1 MTCIFF
7 GHKDSPQNIKP
18 LLKTTIVD
26 LIETKEADVFY
37 VGNHGNFDAMVK
49 SVLKELSEQYNIN
62 YYIVLAYL
70 PFNKTEGADYSHTV
84 YPGEIEATPKR
95 FAISFRNKW
104 MIEQSDYVI
113 SYITHSFGGA
123 AQFVE
128 RARKKGKTIINLSEL
143 I

>member
-1 MTCIFF
+1 MANF
-7 GHKDSPQNIKP
+7 GF
-18 LLKTTIVD
+18 
-26 LIETKEADVFY
+26 VFPGQGSQS
-37 VGNHGNFDAMVK
+37 VGM
-49 SVLKELSEQYNIN
+49 LKELSEQYNIN

-84 YPGEIEATPKR
+84 YPEGIEATPKR

>member
-7 GHKDSPQNIKP
+7 GHKDSPQNIKL

-26 LIETKEADVFY
+26 LIETKGVDVFY

-49 SVLKELSEQYNIN
+49 SVLLELSEQYNIN

-84 YPGEIEATPKR
+84 YPEGIEATPKR